1 MNLPQRVLKQRPV
14 NQTNE
19 RQADSGL
26 LDRIRGHARG
36 KKRKSDKELRIQVR
50 WIHYDQKSEVFVPVR
65 QKKAGGNRFVAYT
78 ASEPLTVEELK
89 QKATTLFFPNGKSAF
104 AAAGTKRRSQVTDHR
119 SHVTGHRSQVA
130 GHRKCNKKGRHCW
143 VFCVYLCFISGY
155 VTVRHMFGIDHASC
169 CSKSKR
175 TKWRKLHIVLELGEL
190 LLSFGCLG
198 RVV

>member
-1 MNLPQRVLKQRPV
+1 MFGSAWRLDAIIRQTVREEIRRQGESASTSSEAATR

-78 ASEPLTVEELK
+78 A
-89 QKATTLFFPNGKSAF
+89 
-104 AAAGTKRRSQVTDHR
+104 
-119 SHVTGHRSQVA
+119 
-130 GHRKCNKKGRHCW
+130 
-143 VFCVYLCFISGY
+143 
-155 VTVRHMFGIDHASC
+155 
-169 CSKSKR
+169 
-175 TKWRKLHIVLELGEL
+175 
-190 LLSFGCLG
+190 
-198 RVV
+198 